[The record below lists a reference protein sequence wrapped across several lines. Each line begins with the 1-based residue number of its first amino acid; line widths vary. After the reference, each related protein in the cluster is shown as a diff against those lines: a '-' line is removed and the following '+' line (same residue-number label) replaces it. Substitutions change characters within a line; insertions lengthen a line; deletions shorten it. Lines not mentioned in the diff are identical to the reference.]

1 MFMFICTTFYISEL
15 CRCEERI
22 YFLKRKYL
30 CLYAYSS
37 ALVITKN
44 NNENSKTMSN
54 YIVSTTEKGEERK
67 GKGEEEMQRINDTET
82 NELNNIHDLPNFLRF
97 IFKFS
102 TDRWRNINA
111 FILAPM
117 THAAFMPVSIQIT
130 SSLPLGILLAAFWS
144 VTNALAFKSI
154 PDFSKGVLLDII
166 LKDEKK
172 TKKISKEGQSIIIGT
187 TIFMIFVM
195 YPLML
200 YFFVVPFANTD
211 NFGENTAVIT
221 YTLFVVGCVGQL
233 MGNVIG
239 AQQSLFPQVST
250 AHEEK
255 IKSYLHHV
263 RRIILNENFDQED
276 GLTIIKKLSKE
287 QQKVEKW
294 INGINKS
301 TTSFNVVCLTVIL
314 LNELLG
320 LMFIA
325 GGVGIGTTLFFSAL
339 VFLFTVYIIQ
349 LLYAFA
355 KPNMIWEQQKI
366 ALLNDAQVILNL
378 KFPRESFKEWLSLH
392 NFNATKVF
400 GTKVTFEKMKQAA
413 GLFTSIVG
421 IVLYVLLREELRGML

>member
-1 MFMFICTTFYISEL
+1 MKKEYIFRS
-15 CRCEERI
+15 RNI
-22 YFLKRKYL
+22 

-44 NNENSKTMSN
+44 NNENAKTMSN

-102 TDRWRNINA
+102 TGRWRNINA

-117 THAAFMPVSIQIT
+117 AQAAFMPVYIQIT
-130 SSLPLGILLAAFWS
+130 SSLPLGILLAAFWC
-144 VTNALAFKSI
+144 VTNALLFKSI

-172 TKKISKEGQSIIIGT
+172 TKKISKEGQSQVIGT
-187 TIFMIFVM
+187 TLFMIFVM

-294 INGINKS
+294 INDINKS

-421 IVLYVLLREELRGML
+421 IVLYILLREELRGML

>member
-1 MFMFICTTFYISEL
+1 
-15 CRCEERI
+15 
-22 YFLKRKYL
+22 
-30 CLYAYSS
+30 
-37 ALVITKN
+37 
-44 NNENSKTMSN
+44 
-54 YIVSTTEKGEERK
+54 
-67 GKGEEEMQRINDTET
+67 
-82 NELNNIHDLPNFLRF
+82 
-97 IFKFS
+97 
-102 TDRWRNINA
+102 
-111 FILAPM
+111 
-117 THAAFMPVSIQIT
+117 
-130 SSLPLGILLAAFWS
+130 
-144 VTNALAFKSI
+144 
-154 PDFSKGVLLDII
+154 
-166 LKDEKK
+166 
-172 TKKISKEGQSIIIGT
+172 
-187 TIFMIFVM
+187 
-195 YPLML
+195 
-200 YFFVVPFANTD
+200 
-211 NFGENTAVIT
+211 
-221 YTLFVVGCVGQL
+221 

-325 GGVGIGTTLFFSAL
+325 GGVGIGTTLLFSAF
-339 VFLFTVYIIQ
+339 VFLLTVNIIQ

-421 IVLYVLLREELRGML
+421 IVLYILLREELRGML